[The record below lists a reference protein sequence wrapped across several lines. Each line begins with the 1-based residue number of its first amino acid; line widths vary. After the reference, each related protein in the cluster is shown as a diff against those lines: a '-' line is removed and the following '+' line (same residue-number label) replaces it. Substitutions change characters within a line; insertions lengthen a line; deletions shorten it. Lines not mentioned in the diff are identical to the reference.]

1 VSTTLKQKIHR
12 HYLAMANDKIK
23 LLQQT
28 LAGLKES
35 GSNETK
41 STAGDKHETALA
53 MLQIE
58 QANVR
63 EQLNAALAQQDI
75 LQKIDP
81 SITVAAIVTGCVIKT
96 NKGYFFMSA
105 ALGKAVVDNYTVIA
119 LSAQSPL
126 GKKLM
131 GLKAGD
137 TAALNDTAY
146 KIESIV

>member
-1 VSTTLKQKIHR
+1 MITTLKQKIHQ
-12 HYLAMANDKIK
+12 HYLAKVDDKIEQ
-23 LLQQT
+23 LQQI

-63 EQLNAALAQQDI
+63 EQLHAVLAQKAV

-81 SITVAAIVTGCVIKT
+81 GLTVAAIVNGAVIKT
-96 NKGYFFMSA
+96 GKGYFFMSA
-105 ALGKAVVDNYTVIA
+105 ALGKGVIEGCTVTA

-126 GKKLM
+126 GIKFM
-131 GLKAGD
+131 GSKAGD
-137 TAALNDTAY
+137 TVVQNNNVY
-146 KIESIV
+146 IIESIV